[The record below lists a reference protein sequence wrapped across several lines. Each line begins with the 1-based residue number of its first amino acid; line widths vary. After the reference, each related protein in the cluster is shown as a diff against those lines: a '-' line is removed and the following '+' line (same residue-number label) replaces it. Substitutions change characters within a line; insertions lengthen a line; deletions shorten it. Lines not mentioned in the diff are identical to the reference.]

1 MQTVPKIRGKKTFDN
16 HPSPNNL
23 IRPGTYTSVVT
34 KADWAA
40 EYVKGEAVEIQY
52 RLMDEAGKEY
62 QYHEIFFWDEEN
74 PRTAE
79 LCIYLCDNG
88 IESLSEFVGCKEEL
102 TMAYTVKHQKRYIQI
117 TNRVFL
123 GREEEQ

>member
-16 HPSPNNL
+16 HSSSNST
-23 IRPGTYTSVVT
+23 IRPGIYTSVVT
-34 KADWAA
+34 KADWAT
-40 EYVKGEAVEIQY
+40 EYVQGEAVEIHY

-62 QYHEIFFWDEEN
+62 QHHEIFFWNEEN

-79 LCIYLCDNG
+79 FIMYLCDNG

-102 TMAYTVKHQKRYIQI
+102 TMAYTVRYQKRYSQI